1 MQKGNNDDLS
11 DVDVDVDIAVI
22 VVVLP
27 VVATI
32 LSLALSLLTDCPVLL
47 TVRQTELTG
56 GQAGSG
62 SSC

>member
-11 DVDVDVDIAVI
+11 DVDILVI
-22 VVVLP
+22 VVVLL

-32 LSLALSLLTDCPVLL
+32 LSLTLSLLTDCPVLL
-47 TVRQTELTG
+47 TVRQTELTD
-56 GQAGSG
+56 GQAVSSSG